1 MQRTAAFSFHDRQPR
16 PADFRQEV
24 LDGLSRRPP
33 SVPPKFF
40 YDETGSRLFDR
51 ICASPEYYPTRTE
64 IGILRDNAAAIAAR
78 VGRDC
83 LLIEPG
89 SGNSAKV
96 RELLE
101 PLAPRLY
108 MPVDISRQYLRESAA
123 RLAREYPWLEVR
135 AACADFTDGRP
146 LPALPVDG
154 RRVVFFPG
162 SSVGNFEPDDARD
175 FLAFM
180 AATVGAGGGLL
191 IGVDLKKDIAVLE
204 AAYNDAGGATAAFN
218 LNLLVRI
225 DRELDADFDPGGF
238 AHRAF
243 YDAGR
248 GRIEMHLVSRR
259 AQRVRVGG
267 RRFVFGTGDSIHT
280 ENSYKYSVEEF
291 AALAASAGFRLEDVW
306 TDARS
311 LFSVQCYS
319 VEGTAVESR
328 SSEPCPSASP

>member
-1 MQRTAAFSFHDRQPR
+1 MQRNAAYSFHDRQPR
-16 PADFRQEV
+16 AADFRREV
-24 LDGLSRRPP
+24 LDGLARRPRA
-33 SVPPKFF
+33 VPPKFF
-40 YDETGSRLFDR
+40 YDEAGSRLFDR
-51 ICASPEYYPTRTE
+51 ICASAEYYPTRTE
-64 IGILRDNAAAIAAR
+64 IGILREHAAAIAAR

-123 RLAREYPWLEVR
+123 RLARDYPWLEVR

-146 LPALPVDG
+146 LAGLPRDG

-162 SSVGNFEPDDARD
+162 SSVGNFEPDDARE
-175 FLAFM
+175 FLACM
-180 AATVGAGGGLL
+180 AETVGAGGALL
-191 IGVDLKKDIAVLE
+191 IGVDLKKDSALLE
-204 AAYNDAGGATAAFN
+204 AAYNDGGGATAAFN

-225 DRELDADFDPGGF
+225 NRELGGDFDTGGF

-243 YDAGR
+243 YDGGR

-259 AQRVRVGG
+259 EQCANIGERCFEFREGE
-267 RRFVFGTGDSIHT
+267 SIHT
-280 ENSYKYSVEEF
+280 ENSYKYTVDEF
-291 AALAASAGFRLEDVW
+291 AALAGSAGFRLEDVW
-306 TDARS
+306 TDRRS

-319 VEGTAVESR
+319 VVGSGG
-328 SSEPCPSASP
+328 